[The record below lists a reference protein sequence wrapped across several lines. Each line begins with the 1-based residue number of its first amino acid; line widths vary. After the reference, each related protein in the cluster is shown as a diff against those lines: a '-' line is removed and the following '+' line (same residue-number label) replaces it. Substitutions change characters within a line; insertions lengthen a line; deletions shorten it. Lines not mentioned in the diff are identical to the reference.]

1 MNGAAAGI
9 GGGDTPAVDAVA
21 SDALASDAVASDA
34 VASAA
39 MGRDDQPD
47 IAIFNGAGGIAQRWF
62 GATVGVAVI
71 MADDAESGAARG
83 TMRVQQC
90 GRVDLETAGR
100 IGGDV
105 ARRHHIG
112 NAAGRAEQQAA
123 TFLVRRDR
131 CLRQKGFVHPTCNF
145 NDHANIG

>member
-9 GGGDTPAVDAVA
+9 GGGDTPAVDSVA
-21 SDALASDAVASDA
+21 SD
-34 VASAA
+34 A